1 MKAKE
6 KQHSVPSN
14 PNMMKKPC
22 VLVLIEHLSWH
33 PGCCTHITLKYSFI
47 HTHWTQSRHPC
58 WAARWAEPQSIS
70 IWARSPLLA
79 VRRYWAL
86 VAHQWFEFRASCQ
99 PASMTAAVMKKK
111 SKITGFGKQLLAAAQ
126 REAVQEMIHCFS
138 SVRGVR
144 QRLRRTRHTD
154 ESSHH
159 RALYHS
165 NTLQTRKHLQPSRRC
180 AGFMAGGWARLRG
193 GVWTPDSS
201 HSSPSE
207 WLWYDLCLWMWQ
219 RLSSE
224 SKFCTVC
231 LTAEDVAS
239 HFGLPQ

>member
-1 MKAKE
+1 MKTKE

-14 PNMMKKPC
+14 PNMMKKLPC

-33 PGCCTHITLKYSFI
+33 PACCTHITLKYSFI

-111 SKITGFGKQLLAAAQ
+111 KKNHRLWETVACRSTVGGGAGDDTLLFFCEGGSDKEKDQTHWWELSPQSPLPQQHAANTETSAA
-126 REAVQEMIHCFS
+126 EPAVCW
-138 SVRGVR
+138 V
-144 QRLRRTRHTD
+144 
-154 ESSHH
+154 
-159 RALYHS
+159 Y
-165 NTLQTRKHLQPSRRC
+165 
-180 AGFMAGGWARLRG
+180 GGWVGEHQTQVIRLHLNDSGMICVCDRG
-193 GVWTPDSS
+193 WAA
-201 HSSPSE
+201 SPSFAQ
-207 WLWYDLCLWMWQ
+207 C
-219 RLSSE
+219 
-224 SKFCTVC
+224 V
-231 LTAEDVAS
+231 
-239 HFGLPQ
+239 